1 MRLSISLAAYI
12 VLSGGTGVTG
22 VTAGVLVL
30 FGCYHEVEPGGT
42 DDAAVPPVP
51 PPSSPLTLLNPLQFH
66 R

>member
-1 MRLSISLAAYI
+1 MRLSISWQPHCVVGWNWCYRCYCRGFGAVW
-12 VLSGGTGVTG
+12 VLPRGGT
-22 VTAGVLVL
+22 
-30 FGCYHEVEPGGT
+30 GGT